1 MDWKDIPDW
10 PNYQASSAGEIRNK
24 ATGRPIRQRVRK
36 CDGYAVVDLY
46 IPRLSDAERPQRNKR
61 TFGVHILVCMAF
73 HGSRPSRDHQ
83 AAHGNSGNRTDNRKD
98 NLRWATRLEN
108 AADKILHGTVTH
120 GELNGCAKLTH
131 QQVLNIME
139 DTRAQG
145 AIAADYGV
153 DRRTVGKIKNG
164 KRWAH
169 VGKGLASVQMA
180 EAA

>member
-10 PNYQASSAGEIRNK
+10 PNYQASSEGQIRNK
-24 ATGRPIRQRVRK
+24 ATGHPIRQRVRK
-36 CDGYAVVDLY
+36 CDGYAVVDFY
-46 IPRLSDAERPQRNKR
+46 VPCIPGAEKPRRNKR
-61 TFGVHILVCMAF
+61 TIGVHILVCMAF
-73 HGSRPSRDHQ
+73 HGPRPSRDHQ
-83 AAHGNSGNRTDNRKD
+83 AAHGSNRNRIDNRKD

-120 GELNGCAKLTH
+120 GELNGCAKLSH
-131 QQVLNIME
+131 QQVLAIMN
-139 DTRAQG
+139 DTRTQG

-164 KRWAH
+164 QRWAH
-169 VGKGLASVQMA
+169 VGKSRGPAQMA